1 MPQERCDSAP
11 LPHGPELAF
20 RLAKGIA
27 GLLVVAKTSHGLA
40 LGADCVCCFRALVYG
55 RLDTGG
61 RRLPSSALSRAEPAG
76 GDGPGEDSD
85 GSDEDTPRVATPQA
99 DGGEAASAGPS
110 ERRLAALA
118 QNRSDN
124 ETFGAQLSVRTVEVT
139 RS

>member
-1 MPQERCDSAP
+1 M
-11 LPHGPELAF
+11 
-20 RLAKGIA
+20 AKGIA
-27 GLLVVAKTSHGLA
+27 GLLVVAKTSRGLA
-40 LGADCVCCFRALVYG
+40 LGAECVCCFRALVYG

-76 GDGPGEDSD
+76 GGGPGEDSD

-99 DGGEAASAGPS
+99 DGGEAAGAGPS

>member
-1 MPQERCDSAP
+1 M
-11 LPHGPELAF
+11 
-20 RLAKGIA
+20 
-27 GLLVVAKTSHGLA
+27 AKTSHGLA
-40 LGADCVCCFRALVYG
+40 LGAECVCCFRALVYG

-61 RRLPSSALSRAEPAG
+61 RRLPSSALSRAEPAEG
-76 GDGPGEDSD
+76 NGPGEDSD

-99 DGGEAASAGPS
+99 GGEAAGAGPS